1 MSRQRCNTSVKLV
14 THVHTNIEKTVLVSM
29 YITLRYCCT
38 SDAGEH
44 DDATD
49 DDVLDQAALHEVALV
64 HDDGVEEAQRRRAAA
79 VLVRLDAQQPAHHQL
94 QRQHLH
100 ASSSISSLLRHNS

>member
-1 MSRQRCNTSVKLV
+1 MFHAAVVDRKLRESK
-14 THVHTNIEKTVLVSM
+14 HAEAGLESQ
-29 YITLRYCCT
+29 LRLLT
-38 SDAGEH
+38 A
-44 DDATD
+44 
-49 DDVLDQAALHEVALV
+49 VDQTALHEVALV

-100 ASSSISSLLRHNS
+100 ASSSTSLRHNSQPRDARHGSWSMYC